1 MSLSVGMLG
10 RLRCVECGRGSLE
23 DRQTALVC
31 TSCAAVFP
39 KVGAVPVLLRRDNA
53 FFRADSVTNTAT
65 SGFNPAV
72 AWIARRLPDIT
83 LIKPSVDEL
92 VERGLRSLSGE
103 RHRCLVVGGGDA
115 PAVNARVR
123 GAFSDTVI
131 TDVVAGAGV
140 DLVCDGHDL
149 PLADDAVDFVL
160 VTTVLE
166 HVLDPRRVV
175 EEISRVLRPGGV
187 VVATTPFMT
196 QVHMG
201 AHDFH
206 RFTDLGH
213 RWLFRDFEEVERG
226 NCSGSGSALLWSIEF
241 FFRSL
246 CLSYRTALV
255 ASGVVRLLFFWVKYL
270 DLLTRRLP
278 GTYDAACI
286 YFFVG
291 RNRKHPVISAAALLR
306 EYRGIKRPMAEATAD
321 RPPPPTAP

>member
-1 MSLSVGMLG
+1 MSLSPDMIG

-23 DRQTALVC
+23 DRVTGLVC
-31 TSCAAVFP
+31 TGCAASFP
-39 KVGAVPVLLRRDNA
+39 KVRGVPVLLRRDNE
-53 FFRADSVTNTAT
+53 FFRPDTVTDTAT

-72 AWIARRLPDIT
+72 ARIARLLPDIT
-83 LIKPSVDEL
+83 LLKPSVDEL
-92 VERGLRSLSGE
+92 VKRGLASLSGDR
-103 RHRCLVVGGGDA
+103 RHCLVVGGGDA

-123 GAFSDTVI
+123 GAFADTVI
-131 TDVVAGAGV
+131 TDVVAGAGI
-140 DLVCDGHDL
+140 DMVCDGHEL
-149 PLADDAVDFVL
+149 PLVDDAIDFVL

-166 HVLDPRRVV
+166 HVLDPQRVV
-175 EEISRVLRPGGV
+175 QEISRVLRPGGV

-246 CLSYRTALV
+246 CPSYRTALF
-255 ASGVVRLLFFWVKYL
+255 ASGIVRLLFFWVKYL
-270 DLLTRRLP
+270 DLVTRRLP

-291 RNRKHPVISAAALLR
+291 RNQKHPVISAAALLR
-306 EYRGIKRPMAEATAD
+306 EYRGIKRPMMPAAAD
-321 RPPPPTAP
+321 SARPPTAP

>member
-1 MSLSVGMLG
+1 MIG
-10 RLRCVECGRGSLE
+10 RLRCVECGGGPLD
-23 DRQTALVC
+23 DRETALVC
-31 TSCAAVFP
+31 AGCASSFQR
-39 KVGAVPVLLRRDNA
+39 VGGVPVLLRRDNEL
-53 FFRADSVTNTAT
+53 FRAESVTNTAT

-72 AWIARRLPDIT
+72 ARIARLLPDIT
-83 LIKPSVDEL
+83 LLRPGVDEL
-92 VERGLRSLSGE
+92 VELGLRSLSGE
-103 RHRCLVVGGGDA
+103 RRRCLVVGGGDA
-115 PAVNARVR
+115 PSVNARVR
-123 GAFSDTVI
+123 SAFADTVI

-140 DLVCDGHDL
+140 DMVCDGHDL

-166 HVLDPRRVV
+166 HVLDPWHVV
-175 EEISRVLRPGGV
+175 REISRVLRPGGV

-246 CLSYRTALV
+246 CPSYRAGLV
-255 ASGVVRLLFFWVKYL
+255 ASAMVRLLFFWVKYL
-270 DLLTRRLP
+270 DVLTRRLP

-291 RNRKHPVISAAALLR
+291 RNRKHPVITPAALLR
-306 EYRGIKRPMAEATAD
+306 EYCGIKRPVRPAATDKD
-321 RPPPPTAP
+321 RPPAYP

>member
-1 MSLSVGMLG
+1 VSLSLEMIG
-10 RLRCVECGRGSLE
+10 RLRCVECGGGPLDDRGTS
-23 DRQTALVC
+23 LVC
-31 TSCAAVFP
+31 AGCAASFP

-53 FFRADSVTNTAT
+53 FFRAETVADTKT

-72 AWIARRLPDIT
+72 AWIARLLPDIT
-83 LIKPSVDEL
+83 LVKPSVDEL
-92 VERGLRSLSGE
+92 VERGLGGLSGE
-103 RHRCLVVGGGDA
+103 RRRCLVVGGGDA
-115 PAVNARVR
+115 PSANVR
-123 GAFSDTVI
+123 MRAAFADTVI

-140 DLVCDGHDL
+140 DMVCDGHDL

-160 VTTVLE
+160 ITTVLE
-166 HVLDPRRVV
+166 HVLDPKRVV

-213 RWLFRDFEEVERG
+213 RWLFRNFDEVERG
-226 NCSGSGSALLWSIEF
+226 NCAGSGSALLWSIEF

-246 CLSYRTALV
+246 CPSYRTALF
-255 ASGVVRLLFFWVKYL
+255 ASGLVRLLLFWVKYL
-270 DLLTRRLP
+270 DVITRRLP

-291 RNRKHPVISAAALLR
+291 CNRKHPVISAAALLR
-306 EYRGIKRPMAEATAD
+306 EYRGIKRPMAPAAESA
-321 RPPPPTAP
+321 PPSTEP